1 MADNGKAESMVKRFS
16 GETQEPQKDYKR
28 WKRWSKAYLIVRR
41 AKGVDETALGA
52 MLFTL
57 LDGVALR
64 AFDSVEMD
72 SLEQAGGQDIIYQVL
87 DERFPEEAVH
97 DRLGEVLDGIFD
109 LKVEKNESTAAF
121 TGKARAAFTA
131 AEAEGVK
138 LPSVAKGYLLLR
150 FSRLPSDK
158 KAVVMAAAR
167 QSYEEMDIAAAL
179 RTTYPDNLWA
189 SSRSHHPVNVAE
201 PVIEMQEEEDHAD
214 EVQEVLAAFNEEDPH
229 VEDTNEP
236 IEEQDAIDVL
246 LSWKQTRTQIS
257 REKLARGLGGSQ
269 DLRKLEARVKCFKC
283 QKVGHFSR
291 NCPLRKNK
299 GKGGGKGDNSASQ
312 SSRVSFVNMVTDVVE
327 EDYVL
332 VNDNLT
338 EDDEVTA
345 IVEGW
350 AGRPKDHWK
359 EEGTSVVRYHVVP
372 RSSMFSPSRT
382 GCPVPLTS
390 LSPARMTVMTD
401 MGGETEEQFTPNWK
415 NALETHRQTQY
426 LWTGK
431 TIFYKLENH
440 QDMDE
445 ENVPEEQKNLLF
457 ENDMMTNEVLVL
469 EETSEDEDES
479 KTDEVVCNLVHA
491 AGYGVVDTGCGRG
504 LVGEETLLRH
514 QRELE
519 KFGKQIKE
527 LPAKAHT
534 FRYGNGSADQ
544 TSRRVEL
551 PAFVGGKELR
561 VRLHVVPGAV
571 PLLLSK
577 RLLKGLGA
585 KIDMT
590 DNKMNLSKAG
600 VSVDLLELKDG
611 SYQINLLDK
620 EQRNGLETQEVDVL
634 KVDGEGE
641 RDLTPEEVHQIMMD
655 QRDEAYPPDSDSSDD
670 GYPRLPMDVPV
681 MQGLMMEYK
690 DWPEDDPEYK
700 DWIEDPGTTGVFK
713 HQDRKG
719 LQQNLTEVLNTRKA
733 EALSIVEIF
742 SPRRFADL
750 AELFGMVSRGSFDLS
765 EGWDFNIRDH
775 RLQAEETVRCV
786 DPDLLT
792 MCPPCGPLSRMQNLT
807 PDRQRVNLEQ
817 HHRDVERAKM
827 MIIWCLRGAE
837 RQINQGRDYLFESS
851 QTSGAW
857 QLPEMQNFITK
868 HNPYMVDVAA
878 CAVGMRDPESKLL
891 YGKKWRFL
899 TSSRMIALA
908 LEKLHCDGRHVHQP
922 VEGSSGGMMRT
933 IRTQIYPQ
941 RLLKII
947 LGAFAVEESVD
958 SECLAIS
965 QATIQDTDKTLKG
978 ESRRKVEMAIRKM
991 HVNLGHASREDM
1003 MRILKHHQAAP
1014 EVLELVK
1021 GFECSICQARTAP
1034 KAVKDSAP
1042 PRDMAPLR
1050 YIGLD
1055 VKQLPSWKKGEK
1067 IKALNICCRM
1077 SGLQQMYPFRE
1088 SENSELIAR
1097 LYRSWTKAYGR
1108 PRYVKFDAGRCN
1120 LGQSFLDVL
1129 ERDRTTALDVP
1140 GEAHEQMGD
1149 VESQGRHFE
1158 DTFQRVIDEMSPEN
1172 FTEWCECVDVTC
1184 EARNSLLRRA
1194 GYRPYQLVFGRDP
1207 EFPGDDLAG
1216 EQPDPISNS
1225 AILEDAVAEYQ
1236 HRARSVA
1243 RQEVLKQLDHRA
1255 ARVALNARPRP
1266 HREFRVGDEVAVWRR
1281 GKGIKKTTAR
1291 WRGPGI
1297 VAGQA
1302 SGNLWVSMPG
1312 SFIKCTPEQL
1322 RLRTTEEREA
1332 DRFLVRD
1339 LRAAAANL
1347 FPEVGMANK
1356 HQKCFYDITDQDVPP
1371 GDLLNLQPSQVP
1383 DCRQQ
1388 EKPQGSETGVQEKPQ
1403 GSETGVQADP
1413 YQIPQGA
1420 GSDRS
1425 RSGRGGETQSISSG
1439 TQQSLSDYLSQLT
1452 PEQRAIW
1459 EVSRERAN
1467 RLDGIVGDMIPR
1479 TPPEARD
1486 PEPKRSRI
1494 AELQQVAGQVFPP
1507 PMPAPPQPSQV
1518 IHDSSSDSQP
1528 LGSGASTSSAL
1539 FVRDSTQQATSMS
1552 EDSEDCFVLIVD
1564 GRDEDAVL
1572 LAGGRRELN
1581 LKEPKWNQDQ
1591 WKTRLEK
1598 GIAKEVA
1605 TVIDDKRALKP
1616 LSVEESR
1623 AIRRQQKDRIVPSR
1637 LVLVEKMEETGEPV
1651 VKARWT
1657 ARGDKD
1663 PDLFA
1668 LVREGCTQAPTISS
1682 NGRYTVMQTIAS
1694 MGFKLQLGDV
1704 TGAFL
1709 EADEMTRTNGKL
1721 YMSAPA
1727 NHHLP
1732 GFHPEQ
1738 LYEVVK
1744 PIYGLNDSPQRWF
1757 TKFAETVKSD
1767 GWIQSRLD
1775 HCVFFQRDN
1784 KGNLTGVLGV
1794 HVDDVLLGGHGASF
1808 EASISRLRAKFPFR
1822 KWKHG
1827 AGTFCGAELSQCPD
1841 THAIV
1846 VSQEEFA
1853 DKLEKPKLRNKESPL
1868 MQITPEEASSLKSVL
1883 GGALWLAKE
1892 TRPDLAVQVSQ
1903 GQQLLPS
1910 PTLGEA
1916 RTVGNVV
1923 RRAKQYKTLTW
1934 KILPI
1939 PFSELRIC
1947 LHTDAAFANAKKQGT
1962 QAGYLV
1968 GVTTDEMQA
1977 GKPAP
1982 WSPCAWKSY
1991 RLKRVV
1997 GSTFAGESQVL
2008 TDGLGHAEWITCHL
2022 AEAKYHDF
2030 SLSKRDQFLSDF
2042 KLQAIVDCKSI
2053 YDHLQNYASP
2063 GSIGDKR
2070 VAIDLVIVRET
2081 LKRVG
2086 GLIRWVPTWLQF
2098 ADAMTK
2104 ESPEAM
2110 DLLRAALMSN
2120 KYHLSQESVMLD
2132 AAARQRQVR
2141 LERKNHCSP
2150 TISQSAQAS
2159 SSETPV
2165 LWVSRERNNM
2175 VKVSTEKI
2183 TEEEIRSL
2191 FECMVS
2197 EIVENEKE
2205 YEEKITQN
2213 KSMCKARIPAHYVN
2227 TKTFRADAALITF
2240 TYTKTTKMIQVQGSA
2255 TLLDRAEETLRG
2267 VLVAYGKILHE
2278 GAVEPLPEGA
2288 QVWSRAVKKSI
2299 DQGSISGF
2307 IEGNKVTALGGPD
2320 AKFPQENAKH
2330 VLVPEDETFKA
2341 AVADM
2346 CNEGARKFFQ
2356 YPAWRNKFLQFMLR
2370 DFNADTDQVLELSEL
2385 TTEFEFGLQQQQFDD
2400 TWALEEE
2407 AVKAEAKKFAV
2418 AKSRSTTGYRGSW
2431 RSCFSASARQ
2441 ANKRF

>member
-1 MADNGKAESMVKRFS
+1 MVKTS
-16 GETQEPQKDYKR
+16 GRTQE
-28 WKRWSKAYLIVRR
+28 S
-41 AKGVDETALGA
+41 
-52 MLFTL
+52 
-57 LDGVALR
+57 
-64 AFDSVEMD
+64 
-72 SLEQAGGQDIIYQVL
+72 
-87 DERFPEEAVH
+87 
-97 DRLGEVLDGIFD
+97 
-109 LKVEKNESTAAF
+109 
-121 TGKARAAFTA
+121 
-131 AEAEGVK
+131 
-138 LPSVAKGYLLLR
+138 
-150 FSRLPSDK
+150 
-158 KAVVMAAAR
+158 
-167 QSYEEMDIAAAL
+167 
-179 RTTYPDNLWA
+179 
-189 SSRSHHPVNVAE
+189 
-201 PVIEMQEEEDHAD
+201 
-214 EVQEVLAAFNEEDPH
+214 
-229 VEDTNEP
+229 
-236 IEEQDAIDVL
+236 
-246 LSWKQTRTQIS
+246 
-257 REKLARGLGGSQ
+257 
-269 DLRKLEARVKCFKC
+269 
-283 QKVGHFSR
+283 
-291 NCPLRKNK
+291 
-299 GKGGGKGDNSASQ
+299 
-312 SSRVSFVNMVTDVVE
+312 
-327 EDYVL
+327 
-332 VNDNLT
+332 
-338 EDDEVTA
+338 
-345 IVEGW
+345 
-350 AGRPKDHWK
+350 
-359 EEGTSVVRYHVVP
+359 
-372 RSSMFSPSRT
+372 
-382 GCPVPLTS
+382 
-390 LSPARMTVMTD
+390 
-401 MGGETEEQFTPNWK
+401 
-415 NALETHRQTQY
+415 
-426 LWTGK
+426 
-431 TIFYKLENH
+431 
-440 QDMDE
+440 
-445 ENVPEEQKNLLF
+445 
-457 ENDMMTNEVLVL
+457 
-469 EETSEDEDES
+469 
-479 KTDEVVCNLVHA
+479 
-491 AGYGVVDTGCGRG
+491 
-504 LVGEETLLRH
+504 
-514 QRELE
+514 
-519 KFGKQIKE
+519 
-527 LPAKAHT
+527 
-534 FRYGNGSADQ
+534 
-544 TSRRVEL
+544 
-551 PAFVGGKELR
+551 
-561 VRLHVVPGAV
+561 
-571 PLLLSK
+571 
-577 RLLKGLGA
+577 
-585 KIDMT
+585 
-590 DNKMNLSKAG
+590 
-600 VSVDLLELKDG
+600 
-611 SYQINLLDK
+611 
-620 EQRNGLETQEVDVL
+620 
-634 KVDGEGE
+634 
-641 RDLTPEEVHQIMMD
+641 
-655 QRDEAYPPDSDSSDD
+655 
-670 GYPRLPMDVPV
+670 
-681 MQGLMMEYK
+681 
-690 DWPEDDPEYK
+690 
-700 DWIEDPGTTGVFK
+700 GVFK

-719 LQQNLTEVLNTRKA
+719 LQQAMTEVLATRKA
-733 EALSIVEIF
+733 EALSIVELF

-765 EGWDFNIRDH
+765 EGWDFNLREH

-807 PDRQRVNLEQ
+807 PDHQRVDLEQ
-817 HHRDVERAKM
+817 HRREVERAKM
-827 MIIWCLRGAE
+827 MVIWCLKGAE
-837 RQINQGRDYLFESS
+837 RQIQQGRDYLFESS

-857 QLPEMQNFITK
+857 QMKEVKQFITK
-868 HNPYMVDVAA
+868 NQPYMVDVSA

-899 TSSRMIALA
+899 TGSRMIALA
-908 LEKLHCDGRHVHQP
+908 LEKLHCDGRHSHQP

-947 LGAFAVEESVD
+947 LGAFAVEESVQ

-965 QATIQDTDKTLKG
+965 QATIQETEKTLKG
-978 ESRRKVEMAIRKM
+978 ENRRKVELAIRKL
-991 HVNLGHASREDM
+991 HVNLGHASRDDM
-1003 MRILKHHQAAP
+1003 SRILKHHQAAP

-1021 GFECSICQARTAP
+1021 GFECSICQARVAP

-1067 IKALNICCRM
+1067 IKALNVCCRM

-1088 SENSELIAR
+1088 QENSDLIAR
-1097 LYRSWTKAYGR
+1097 LYRLWTKAYGR

-1158 DTFQRVIDEMSPEN
+1158 ETLQRVIDEMSPEN
-1172 FTEWCECVDVTC
+1172 FNEWSECVDVTC

-1194 GYRPYQLVFGRDP
+1194 GYSPYQLVFGRDP
-1207 EFPGDDLAG
+1207 EFPGDDLAQ
-1216 EQPDPISNS
+1216 EQPDPISNR
-1225 AILEDAVAEYQ
+1225 AILEDAIAEFQ
-1236 HRARSVA
+1236 HEARSVA

-1266 HREFRVGDEVAVWRR
+1266 LREFRVGDEVAVWRR

-1297 VAGQA
+1297 VAGHA

-1312 SFIKCTPEQL
+1312 SFIKCSPEQL

-1347 FPEVGMANK
+1347 FPQVGMVNK
-1356 HQKCFYDITDQDVPP
+1356 HQKCFYDITDQDTPP
-1371 GDLLNLQPSQVP
+1371 GDLLNLQPSQMP
-1383 DCRQQ
+1383 DCRQT
-1388 EKPQGSETGVQEKPQ
+1388 ETPPGSQ
-1403 GSETGVQADP
+1403 QASVDP
-1413 YQIPQGA
+1413 YQIPPGV

-1425 RSGRGGETQSISSG
+1425 RSERRGGTQSISDDS
-1439 TQQSLSDYLSQLT
+1439 QQSLADRLSQLT
-1452 PEQRAIW
+1452 PEQRAVW
-1459 EVSRERAN
+1459 EQSRFQAD
-1467 RLDGIVGDMIPR
+1467 RLDGLTVGNMVPR
-1479 TPPEARD
+1479 TPPEVHE
-1486 PEPKRSRI
+1486 PEPKRSR
-1494 AELQQVAGQVFPP
+1494 AAGSQQVVAGQTFPP
-1507 PMPAPPQPSQV
+1507 PMPRPPVSSQV

-1528 LGSGASTSSAL
+1528 QGSGASTSSAL

-1552 EDSEDCFVLIVD
+1552 EDSDDCFVLIVD

-1581 LKEPKWNQDQ
+1581 LKESKWSQDQ
-1591 WKTRLEK
+1591 WKVKLEK

-1605 TVIDDKRALKP
+1605 TVINDKEALKP

-1623 AIRRQQKDRIVPSR
+1623 AIRRPQKDRIIPSR
-1637 LVLVEKMEETGEPV
+1637 LVLVEKLEETGEPV

-1663 PDLFA
+1663 PDLFT
-1668 LVREGCTQAPTISS
+1668 LVRDGCTQAPTISS

-1721 YMSAPA
+1721 YMSGPA

-1732 GFHPEQ
+1732 GYHPEQ

-1744 PIYGLNDSPQRWF
+1744 PIYGLNDSPQRWL
-1757 TKFAETVKSD
+1757 TKFANTVKED

-1775 HCVFFQRDN
+1775 HCVFFLRN
-1784 KGNLTGVLGV
+1784 KQGHLKGVLGV
-1794 HVDDVLLGGHGASF
+1794 HVDDVLLGGQGVDF
-1808 EASISRLRAKFPFR
+1808 EASIKRLREKFPFR

-1827 AGTFCGAELSQCPD
+1827 AGTFCGAELSQCSE
-1841 THAIV
+1841 TNAIN

-1853 DKLEKPKLRNKESPL
+1853 DKLEKPRLRNKESPL

-1903 GQQLLPS
+1903 GEQLLPS

-1923 RRAKQYKTLTW
+1923 RRAKQYKTLSW

-1939 PFSELRIC
+1939 PFHDLRIC

-1968 GVTTDEMQA
+1968 GITTDEMQA

-2008 TDGLGHAEWITCHL
+2008 TDGLGHAEWISCHL
-2022 AEAKYHDF
+2022 AEAKYADF
-2030 SLSKRDQFLSDF
+2030 SLPKRDQFLSDF

-2070 VAIDLVIVRET
+2070 VAIDLVIIRET

-2086 GLIRWVPTWLQF
+2086 GLIRWVPTWLQL

-2104 ESPEAM
+2104 ESPEGM
-2110 DLLRAALMSN
+2110 DLLRAALVSN
-2120 KYHLSQESVMLD
+2120 RYHLSQESVMLD
-2132 AAARQRQVR
+2132 AAAKQRQVR
-2141 LERKNHCSP
+2141 LDRKNQCFP

-2159 SSETPV
+2159 QSETPV
-2165 LWVSRERNNM
+2165 LWVSCPRSNM

-2197 EIVENEKE
+2197 EVAADEKE
-2205 YEEKITQN
+2205 YEEKLTQN
-2213 KSMCKARIPAHYVN
+2213 KAMCKAKIPAHYVN
-2227 TKTFRADAALITF
+2227 TKTFRADVALITF

-2267 VLVAYGKILHE
+2267 VLAAYGKILHE
-2278 GAVEPLPEGA
+2278 GTVEPLPEGT

-2307 IEGNKVTALGGPD
+2307 IEESKVTALGGPE
-2320 AKFPQENAKH
+2320 AKFPQENSKQ
-2330 VLVPEDETFKA
+2330 VMVPEDESFKA
-2341 AVADM
+2341 AVADL
-2346 CNEGARKFFQ
+2346 CNEGARKLFQ

-2385 TTEFEFGLQQQQFDD
+2385 TTEFEFGLQQQQWEDS
-2400 TWALEEE
+2400 WSLEER
-2407 AVKAEAKKFAV
+2407 AVKTAV
-2418 AKSRSTTGYRGSW
+2418 AKSRPMSGYRG
-2431 RSCFSASARQ
+2431 
-2441 ANKRF
+2441 K

>member
-1 MADNGKAESMVKRFS
+1 MTSVSEMAENGKAESMVKRFS

-28 WKRWSKAYLIVRR
+28 WKRWSKAYLIVQR
-41 AKGVDETALGA
+41 AKGVDESALGA

-57 LDGVALR
+57 LDGAALR

-97 DRLGEVLDGIFD
+97 DRLGEVLDGVFD

-167 QSYEEMDIAAAL
+167 QSYEEADIAAAL

-189 SSRSHHPVNVAE
+189 NAKAHPVHV
-201 PVIEMQEEEDHAD
+201 VDQVFEMPAEEELAQD

-229 VEDTNEP
+229 VEDSNEP

-269 DLRKLEARVKCFKC
+269 DLKKLEARVKCFKC

-291 NCPLRKNK
+291 NCPLRKSK
-299 GKGGGKGDNSASQ
+299 GKGSSKGDSNSSQ
-312 SSRVSFVNMVTDVVE
+312 SSRVSYVNMVKDIVE
-327 EDYVL
+327 EGYVF
-332 VNDNLT
+332 VNDDMFV
-338 EDDEVTA
+338 DDEVTA

-350 AGRPKDHWK
+350 AGRPKDYWK
-359 EEGTSVVRYHVVP
+359 EEGTSVIRYHVVP
-372 RSSMFSPSRT
+372 RSSMFSPNRS
-382 GCPVPLTS
+382 GCPVPLSS
-390 LSPARMTVMTD
+390 LSPARLTTMTD

-415 NALETHRQTQY
+415 NALEAHRQTQY
-426 LWTGK
+426 LWTGR
-431 TIFYKLENH
+431 TVFYKLENH
-440 QDMDE
+440 QDVDE
-445 ENVPEEQKNLLF
+445 EDVPVENATVLEQNVM
-457 ENDMMTNEVLVL
+457 ENHDVMVL
-469 EETSEDEDES
+469 EEASDDEDES

-504 LVGEETLLRH
+504 LVGEDTLLRH
-514 QRELE
+514 QQELK

-527 LPAKAHT
+527 LPAKMHT

-561 VRLHVVPGAV
+561 VRLHVVPGSV

-590 DNKMNLSKAG
+590 DNKMSLSKAG

-620 EQRNGLETQEVDVL
+620 EQPKFETQEVDVL
-634 KVDGEGE
+634 KVEDTSE
-641 RDLTPEEVHQIMMD
+641 RELTPEEVHQIMMD
-655 QRDEAYPPDSDSSDD
+655 QRDEAYPPDSDDSDD
-670 GYPRLPMDVPV
+670 GYPRLPQDIPV
-681 MQGLMMEYK
+681 MQGMMMEYMETK
-690 DWPEDDPEYK
+690 AAGLDFDGEDFV
-700 DWIEDPGTTGVFK
+700 EDQGVPGVLK

-719 LQQNLTEVLNTRKA
+719 LQQAMTEVLATRKA
-733 EALSIVEIF
+733 EALSIVELF

-765 EGWDFNIRDH
+765 EGWDFNLREH
-775 RLQAEETVRCV
+775 RLRAEETVRYV

-807 PDRQRVNLEQ
+807 PDHQRVDLEQ
-817 HHRDVERAKM
+817 HRRDVERAKM
-827 MIIWCLRGAE
+827 MVIWCLKGAE
-837 RQINQGRDYLFESS
+837 RQIQQGRDYLFESS

-857 QLPEMQNFITK
+857 QLKEVKQFITK
-868 HNPYMVDVAA
+868 HQPYMIDVPA

-899 TSSRMIALA
+899 TGSRMIALA
-908 LEKLHCDGRHVHQP
+908 LEKLHCDGRHIHQP
-922 VEGSSGGMMRT
+922 VEGTSGGMMRT

-947 LGAFAVEESVD
+947 LGAFAVEESVQ

-965 QATIQDTDKTLKG
+965 QATIQETEKTLKG
-978 ESRRKVEMAIRKM
+978 ENRRKVELAIKKL
-991 HVNLGHASREDM
+991 HVNLGHASRDDM
-1003 MRILKHHQAAP
+1003 SRILKHHQAAP

-1021 GFECSICQARTAP
+1021 GFECSICQARAAP

-1067 IKALNICCRM
+1067 IKALNVCCRM

-1088 SENSELIAR
+1088 QENSDLIAR
-1097 LYRSWTKAYGR
+1097 LYRLWTKAYGR

-1158 DTFQRVIDEMSPEN
+1158 ETLQRVIDEMSPEN
-1172 FTEWCECVDVTC
+1172 FTEWSECVDVTC

-1194 GYRPYQLVFGRDP
+1194 GYSPYQLVFGRDP
-1207 EFPGDDLAG
+1207 EFPGDDLAQ

-1225 AILEDAVAEYQ
+1225 AILEDAIAEFQ

-1266 HREFRVGDEVAVWRR
+1266 LREFRVGDEVAVWRR

-1297 VAGQA
+1297 VAGNA

-1312 SFIKCTPEQL
+1312 SFIKCSPEQL

-1347 FPEVGMANK
+1347 FPEVGMVNK
-1356 HQKCFYDITDQDVPP
+1356 HQKCFYDITDQDTPP
-1371 GDLLNLQPSQVP
+1371 GDLLNLQPSQMP

-1388 EKPQGSETGVQEKPQ
+1388 ETPPGSQ
-1403 GSETGVQADP
+1403 QASVDP
-1413 YQIPQGA
+1413 YQIPPGV

-1425 RSGRGGETQSISSG
+1425 RSERRGGTQSISDDS
-1439 TQQSLSDYLSQLT
+1439 QQSLADRLRQLT
-1452 PEQRAIW
+1452 PEQRAVW
-1459 EVSRERAN
+1459 EQSRLQAD
-1467 RLDGIVGDMIPR
+1467 RLDGLTVGNMVPR
-1479 TPPEARD
+1479 TPPEVHEPD
-1486 PEPKRSRI
+1486 PKRSR
-1494 AELQQVAGQVFPP
+1494 AADSQQLVAGQTFPP
-1507 PMPAPPQPSQV
+1507 PMPRPPVSSQV
-1518 IHDSSSDSQP
+1518 VHDSSSDSQP
-1528 LGSGASTSSAL
+1528 QGSGASTSSAL
-1539 FVRDSTQQATSMS
+1539 FVRDSTQQAVSMS
-1552 EDSEDCFVLIVD
+1552 EDSDDCFVLIVD

-1581 LKEPKWNQDQ
+1581 LKESKWNQEK
-1591 WKTRLEK
+1591 WKVKLEK

-1605 TVIDDKRALKP
+1605 TVINDKEALKP

-1623 AIRRQQKDRIVPSR
+1623 AIRRQQKDRIIPSR
-1637 LVLVEKMEETGEPV
+1637 LVLVEKLEETGEPV

-1663 PDLFA
+1663 PDLFT
-1668 LVREGCTQAPTISS
+1668 LVRDGCTQAPTISS

-1721 YMSAPA
+1721 YMSGPA

-1732 GFHPEQ
+1732 GYHPEQ
-1738 LYEVVK
+1738 LYEVIK

-1757 TKFAETVKSD
+1757 TKFANTVKED

-1775 HCVFFQRDN
+1775 HCVFFFRD
-1784 KGNLTGVLGV
+1784 KQGQLKGVLGV
-1794 HVDDVLLGGHGASF
+1794 HVDDVLLGGQGGEF
-1808 EASISRLRAKFPFR
+1808 EASIKRLREKFPFR

-1827 AGTFCGAELSQCPD
+1827 AGTFCGAELSQCSE
-1841 THAIV
+1841 TNAIN

-1923 RRAKQYKTLTW
+1923 RRAKQYKTLSW

-1939 PFSELRIC
+1939 PFHDLRIC

-1968 GVTTDEMQA
+1968 GITTDEMQA

-2008 TDGLGHAEWITCHL
+2008 TDGFGHAEWISCHL
-2022 AEAKYHDF
+2022 AEAKYADF

-2070 VAIDLVIVRET
+2070 VAIDLVIIRET

-2086 GLIRWVPTWLQF
+2086 GLIRWVPTWLQL

-2110 DLLRAALMSN
+2110 DLLRAALVSN
-2120 KYHLSQESVMLD
+2120 RYHLSQESVMLD
-2132 AAARQRQVR
+2132 AAAKQRQVR
-2141 LERKNHCSP
+2141 LDRKSQCIP
-2150 TISQSAQAS
+2150 TTSQSAQAS
-2159 SSETPV
+2159 QSETPV
-2165 LWVSRERNNM
+2165 LWVSCPRSSM

-2183 TEEEIRSL
+2183 TEEEIRAL

-2197 EIVENEKE
+2197 EVAADEKE
-2205 YEEKITQN
+2205 YEEKLTQN
-2213 KSMCKARIPAHYVN
+2213 KAMCKAKIPAHYMS
-2227 TKTFRADAALITF
+2227 TPRIFEQ
-2240 TYTKTTKMIQVQGSA
+2240 M
-2255 TLLDRAEETLRG
+2255 
-2267 VLVAYGKILHE
+2267 LH
-2278 GAVEPLPEGA
+2278 
-2288 QVWSRAVKKSI
+2288 
-2299 DQGSISGF
+2299 
-2307 IEGNKVTALGGPD
+2307 
-2320 AKFPQENAKH
+2320 
-2330 VLVPEDETFKA
+2330 
-2341 AVADM
+2341 
-2346 CNEGARKFFQ
+2346 
-2356 YPAWRNKFLQFMLR
+2356 
-2370 DFNADTDQVLELSEL
+2370 
-2385 TTEFEFGLQQQQFDD
+2385 
-2400 TWALEEE
+2400 
-2407 AVKAEAKKFAV
+2407 
-2418 AKSRSTTGYRGSW
+2418 
-2431 RSCFSASARQ
+2431 
-2441 ANKRF
+2441 

>member
-1 MADNGKAESMVKRFS
+1 MTSASEMAENGKAESMVKRFS

-28 WKRWSKAYLIVRR
+28 WKRWSKAYLIVQR
-41 AKGVDETALGA
+41 AKGVDESALGA

-57 LDGVALR
+57 LDGAALR

-109 LKVEKNESTAAF
+109 LKVDKNESTAAF

-150 FSRLPSDK
+150 FSRLPADK

-167 QSYEEMDIAAAL
+167 QSYEETDIAAAL
-179 RTTYPDNLWA
+179 RTTYPDNLWTT
-189 SSRSHHPVNVAE
+189 SRVHHPVNVVDQVMEMPDDDEQAE
-201 PVIEMQEEEDHAD
+201 
-214 EVQEVLAAFNEEDPH
+214 EVQEVLAAFNEEDPQM
-229 VEDTNEP
+229 EDASEP

-257 REKLARGLGGSQ
+257 REKLARGLGSSQ

-291 NCPLRKNK
+291 NCPLRKSK
-299 GKGGGKGDNSASQ
+299 GKGSSKGDATSSQ
-312 SSRVSFVNMVTDVVE
+312 SSRVSYVNMVKDVVDE
-327 EDYVL
+327 GYVL
-332 VNDNLT
+332 VNDDMT
-338 EDDEVTA
+338 EYDEVAA

-350 AGRPKDHWK
+350 AGRPKDHWT
-359 EEGTSVVRYHVVP
+359 EEGTSVIRHHVVP

-382 GCPVPLTS
+382 GCPVPLSS
-390 LSPARMTVMTD
+390 LSPARLTVMTD

-415 NALETHRQTQY
+415 NSLETHRQSQY
-426 LWTGK
+426 LWTGR

-440 QDMDE
+440 QDIDE
-445 ENVPEEQKNLLF
+445 EDVPVENATILEQ
-457 ENDMMTNEVLVL
+457 NDMEPGEVMIL
-469 EETSEDEDES
+469 EETSDDEDES
-479 KTDEVVCNLVHA
+479 RTDEVACNLVHA

-504 LVGEETLLRH
+504 LVGEQTLLRH
-514 QRELE
+514 QQELE
-519 KFGKQIKE
+519 KFGRQVKE
-527 LPAKAHT
+527 LPAKMHT

-544 TSRRVEL
+544 TARRVEL

-561 VRLHVVPGAV
+561 VRLHVVPGSV

-620 EQRNGLETQEVDVL
+620 EQTKGVETQEVDVL
-634 KVDGEGE
+634 KVADTPGHG
-641 RDLTPEEVHQIMMD
+641 LTPDEVHQIMMD
-655 QRDEAYPPDSDSSDD
+655 QREAYPPDSDESDD
-670 GYPRLPMDVPV
+670 GYPKLPQDASIGE
-681 MQGLMMEYK
+681 QEL
-690 DWPEDDPEYK
+690 DDDPG
-700 DWIEDPGTTGVFK
+700 IPGVFK
-713 HQDRKG
+713 HQERKG
-719 LQQNLTEVLNTRKA
+719 IQQNMTEVLATHKA
-733 EALSIVEIF
+733 EALSVIELF

-750 AELFGMVSRGSFDLS
+750 TELFGMVSRGSFDLS
-765 EGWDFNIRDH
+765 EGWDFNRREH
-775 RLQAEETVRCV
+775 RLQAEETVKCV

-807 PDRQRVNLEQ
+807 PDSQRVDLDQ
-817 HHRDVERAKM
+817 HRRDVEKAKM
-827 MIIWCLRGAE
+827 MVIWCLRGAE
-837 RQINQGRDYLFESS
+837 RQIQQGRDYLFESS

-857 QLPEMQNFITK
+857 QLPEMKQFVAK
-868 HNPYMVDVAA
+868 HNPYMIDVSA
-878 CAVGMRDPESKLL
+878 CAVGLRDPESKLL

-899 TSSRMIALA
+899 TGSRMIALA
-908 LEKLHCDGRHVHQP
+908 LEKLRCDGRHVHQP

-941 RLLKII
+941 RLLKTI
-947 LGAFAVEESVD
+947 LGAFAVQESVE
-958 SECLAIS
+958 SNCMAIS
-965 QATIQDTDKTLKG
+965 QATIQDTEKTLKG
-978 ESRRKVEMAIRKM
+978 ENRKKVEMAIRKL
-991 HVNLGHASREDM
+991 HINLGHASRDDM
-1003 MRILKHHQAAP
+1003 LRILKHHQAAP

-1021 GFECSICQARTAP
+1021 GFECSICQARVAP

-1088 SENSELIAR
+1088 QENSDLIAR
-1097 LYRSWTKAYGR
+1097 LYRLWTKSYGR

-1158 DTFQRVIDEMSPEN
+1158 ETLQRVIDEMSPSN
-1172 FTEWCECVDVTC
+1172 YTEWIECVDVTC

-1194 GYRPYQLVFGRDP
+1194 GYSPYQLVFGRDP
-1207 EFPGDDLAG
+1207 EFPGDDLAE

-1225 AILEDAVAEYQ
+1225 AILEDAIAEYQ

-1243 RQEVLKQLDHRA
+1243 RQEVLRQLDHRA
-1255 ARVALNARPRP
+1255 ARVALNACPRP
-1266 HREFRVGDEVAVWRR
+1266 LREFRVGDEVAVWRR

-1297 VAGQA
+1297 VAGHA

-1347 FPEVGMANK
+1347 FPEVGMVNK
-1356 HQKCFYDITDQDVPP
+1356 HQKCFYDISDQDVPP
-1371 GDLLNLQPSQVP
+1371 GDLLNLQPAQVP
-1383 DCRQQ
+1383 DCRPP
-1388 EKPQGSETGVQEKPQ
+1388 ETPPGSE
-1403 GSETGVQADP
+1403 QASTDP
-1413 YQIPQGA
+1413 YQVPQGA

-1425 RSGRGGETQSISSG
+1425 RSERGRGTQSISSESHQ
-1439 TQQSLSDYLSQLT
+1439 TLASQLSHLT
-1452 PEQRAIW
+1452 SEQRVRW
-1459 EVSRERAN
+1459 EESRAHAD
-1467 RLDGIVGDMIPR
+1467 RLDGVIGDMVPR
-1479 TPPEARD
+1479 TPPEALE
-1486 PEPKRSRI
+1486 PEPKRLRATSS
-1494 AELQQVAGQVFPP
+1494 QQQIAGQMFPP
-1507 PMPAPPQPSQV
+1507 TMPRPPAQSQI

-1528 LGSGASTSSAL
+1528 QGSGASTSSAL

-1552 EDSEDCFVLIVD
+1552 EDSDECFVLIVD

-1572 LAGGRRELN
+1572 LAGGRREVN

-1605 TVIDDKRALKP
+1605 TVISDKQALRP
-1616 LSVEESR
+1616 LSIEESR
-1623 AIRRQQKDRIVPSR
+1623 DIRRQQKDRIIPSR

-1663 PDLFA
+1663 PDLFT

-1709 EADEMTRTNGKL
+1709 EADEMTRTTGQL
-1721 YMSAPA
+1721 FMSAPA

-1738 LYEVVK
+1738 LYEVIK

-1757 TKFAETVKSD
+1757 TKFADTVKND

-1775 HCVFFQRDN
+1775 HCVFFHRNSQ
-1784 KGNLTGVLGV
+1784 GHLTGVLGV
-1794 HVDDVLLGGHGASF
+1794 HVDDVLLGGKGASF
-1808 EASISRLRAKFPFR
+1808 EASIERLRAKFPFR

-1827 AGTFCGAELSQCPD
+1827 AGTFCGAELSQCPE
-1841 THAIV
+1841 TNAIN

-1853 DKLEKPKLRNKESPL
+1853 NKLEKPKLRNKESPL

-1923 RRAKQYKTLTW
+1923 RRAKQYKNLSW

-1939 PFSELRIC
+1939 PFHDLRVC

-1968 GVTTDEMQA
+1968 GITTDEMQA

-2008 TDGLGHAEWITCHL
+2008 TDGLGHAEWISCHL
-2022 AEAKYHDF
+2022 AEAKYSDF
-2030 SLSKRDQFLSDF
+2030 TLSKRDQFLSDF

-2070 VAIDLVIVRET
+2070 VAIDLVIIRET

-2086 GLIRWVPTWLQF
+2086 GLIRWVPTWLQL

-2110 DLLRAALMSN
+2110 DLLRAALVSN
-2120 KYHLSQESVMLD
+2120 RYHLSQESVMLD
-2132 AAARQRQVR
+2132 AAAKQRQVR
-2141 LERKNHCSP
+2141 LERKNQYSS
-2150 TISQSAQAS
+2150 TVSQSAQAS
-2159 SSETPV
+2159 PSETPV
-2165 LWVSRERNNM
+2165 LWVSCPRSDM
-2175 VKVSTEKI
+2175 VKVPTEKI

-2191 FECMVS
+2191 FECMIS
-2197 EIVENEKE
+2197 EVVVDEKE
-2205 YEEKITQN
+2205 YEEKIVQN
-2213 KSMCKARIPAHYVN
+2213 KSMCKVRIPAHYVN
-2227 TKTFRADAALITF
+2227 TKTFRAEVALITF

-2267 VLVAYGKILHE
+2267 VLAAYGKILHE
-2278 GAVEPLPEGA
+2278 GTVEPLPEGT

-2307 IEGNKVTALGGPD
+2307 IEGNKVTALGGPE
-2320 AKFPQENAKH
+2320 AKFPQENAKQ
-2330 VLVPEDETFKA
+2330 VMVPEDESFKA
-2341 AVADM
+2341 AVADL
-2346 CNEGARKFFQ
+2346 CNEGARKLFQ

-2385 TTEFEFGLQQQQFDD
+2385 TTEFEFGLQQQQWED
-2400 TWALEEE
+2400 TWQVEEN
-2407 AVKAEAKKFAV
+2407 AVKTAV
-2418 AKSRSTTGYRGSW
+2418 AKSRPVNGYRG
-2431 RSCFSASARQ
+2431 A
-2441 ANKRF
+2441 

>member
-1 MADNGKAESMVKRFS
+1 MNIVDPIV
-16 GETQEPQKDYKR
+16 ETPED
-28 WKRWSKAYLIVRR
+28 
-41 AKGVDETALGA
+41 DEH
-52 MLFTL
+52 
-57 LDGVALR
+57 
-64 AFDSVEMD
+64 
-72 SLEQAGGQDIIYQVL
+72 LE
-87 DERFPEEAVH
+87 
-97 DRLGEVLDGIFD
+97 
-109 LKVEKNESTAAF
+109 
-121 TGKARAAFTA
+121 
-131 AEAEGVK
+131 
-138 LPSVAKGYLLLR
+138 
-150 FSRLPSDK
+150 
-158 KAVVMAAAR
+158 
-167 QSYEEMDIAAAL
+167 
-179 RTTYPDNLWA
+179 
-189 SSRSHHPVNVAE
+189 
-201 PVIEMQEEEDHAD
+201 
-214 EVQEVLAAFNEEDPH
+214 EVQEVLAAFNEEEPQ
-229 VEDTNEP
+229 VEDSGEP

-291 NCPLRKNK
+291 NCPLRRSK
-299 GKGGGKGDNSASQ
+299 GKGTGKGDATSSQ
-312 SSRVSFVNMVTDVVE
+312 SSRVSFVNMVKEVFE
-327 EDYVL
+327 EGYVL
-332 VNDNLT
+332 VNADVH

-350 AGRPKDHWK
+350 AGRPKDYWK
-359 EEGTSVVRYHVVP
+359 EEGASVVRYHVVP
-372 RSSMFSPSRT
+372 RSSMFSPSRN
-382 GCPVPLTS
+382 GCPVALSS
-390 LSPARMTVMTD
+390 LSPARLTVMTD
-401 MGGETEEQFTPNWK
+401 MGGETEEQYTPNWK
-415 NALETHRQTQY
+415 NALETHRQNQY
-426 LWTGK
+426 LWTGR

-440 QDMDE
+440 QDPDE
-445 ENVPEEQKNLLF
+445 DEVTAENATIQE
-457 ENDMMTNEVLVL
+457 ENDMEKDEVMIL
-469 EETSEDEDES
+469 EETSDDEAES
-479 KTDEVVCNLVHA
+479 QTDEVACNLVHA

-504 LVGEETLLRH
+504 LVGEETLVRH

-519 KFGKQIKE
+519 RFGKEIKE
-527 LPAKAHT
+527 LPAKMHT

-544 TSRRVEL
+544 TARRVEL

-577 RLLKGLGA
+577 RLLKSLGA

-590 DNKMNLSKAG
+590 DNKMSLSKAG

-620 EQRNGLETQEVDVL
+620 DQPTNLETQEVDVL
-634 KVDGEGE
+634 NVNKVNDKWSAHG
-641 RDLTPEEVHQIMMD
+641 LTADEYHQIMMD
-655 QRDEAYPPDSDSSDD
+655 QRDEAYPPDSDDSND
-670 GYPRLPMDVPV
+670 GYPHLPLEDVPV
-681 MQGLMMEYK
+681 MQGMMME
-690 DWPEDDPEYK
+690 DDLV
-700 DWIEDPGTTGVFK
+700 DDPGTMGVFK

-719 LQQNLTEVLNTRKA
+719 LQSNMTEVLSTRKA
-733 EALSIVEIF
+733 EALSIMEIF

-750 AELFGMVSRGSFDLS
+750 AEHFGMVSRGSFDLS

-775 RLQAEETVRCV
+775 RRQAEDAVRMV

-807 PDRQRVNLEQ
+807 PDRQRVDLDQ
-817 HHRDVERAKM
+817 HRREVDRAKM
-827 MIIWCLRGAE
+827 MVVWCLRGAE
-837 RQINQGRDYLFESS
+837 RQIQQGRDYLFESS

-857 QLPEMQNFITK
+857 QLPEMKQFIDK
-868 HNPYMVDVAA
+868 HNPYMVDVSA

-899 TSSRMIALA
+899 TGSRMIAWA

-941 RLLKII
+941 RLLKTI
-947 LGAFAVEESVD
+947 LGAFAIEESID

-965 QATIQDTDKTLKG
+965 QATIQGDQKTLKG
-978 ESRRKVEMAIRKM
+978 ENRRKVELAIRKM
-991 HVNLGHASREDM
+991 HVNLGHASRDDM

-1021 GFECSICQARTAP
+1021 GFECSICQARVAP

-1067 IKALNICCRM
+1067 IKALNVCCRM
-1077 SGLQQMYPFRE
+1077 SGLQQMYPFKE
-1088 SENSELIAR
+1088 TENSDLIAR
-1097 LYRSWTKAYGR
+1097 LYRNWTKAYGR

-1120 LGQSFLDVL
+1120 LGQSFLDLL

-1158 DTFQRVIDEMSPEN
+1158 ETFQRVLDEMSPEN
-1172 FTEWCECVDVTC
+1172 FIEWCECVDVTC

-1194 GYRPYQLVFGRDP
+1194 GYSPYQLVFGREP
-1207 EFPGDDLAG
+1207 EFPGDDLAE

-1225 AILEDAVAEYQ
+1225 AILEDAIAEYQ
-1236 HRARSVA
+1236 NRARSVA

-1266 HREFRVGDEVAVWRR
+1266 LREFRVGDEVAVWRR

-1297 VAGQA
+1297 VAGNA

-1347 FPEVGMANK
+1347 FPEVGMVNK

-1371 GDLLNLQPSQVP
+1371 GDLLNLQPAQVP
-1383 DCRQQ
+1383 DCRPA
-1388 EKPQGSETGVQEKPQ
+1388 ETPPGSERAN
-1403 GSETGVQADP
+1403 ADP
-1413 YQIPQGA
+1413 YQMPQSA
-1420 GSDRS
+1420 SDDRS
-1425 RSGRGGETQSISSG
+1425 RSGRGRGTQSISSG
-1439 TQQSLSDYLSQLT
+1439 TQQSLGEQWNMLT
-1452 PEQRAIW
+1452 PEQRARW
-1459 EVSRERAN
+1459 EESRQHAD
-1467 RLDGIVGDMIPR
+1467 RLDGVGEMVPR
-1479 TPPEARD
+1479 TPPEAFE
-1486 PEPKRSRI
+1486 PEPKRSRLGG
-1494 AELQQVAGQVFPP
+1494 LQQVAGQVFPP
-1507 PMPAPPQPSQV
+1507 SMPMPPAQSQV
-1518 IHDSSSDSQP
+1518 VHDSSSDSQP
-1528 LGSGASTSSAL
+1528 QGSGASTSSAL
-1539 FVRDSTQQATSMS
+1539 FVRDSSQQATSMS
-1552 EDSEDCFVLIVD
+1552 EESTECFILIVD

-1572 LAGGRRELN
+1572 LAGGRKELN

-1591 WKTRLEK
+1591 WKSRLEK

-1605 TVIDDKRALKP
+1605 TVIDDKQAWKP
-1616 LSVEESR
+1616 LSIEESR
-1623 AIRRQQKDRIVPSR
+1623 AIRRQQKERIIPSR

-1709 EADEMTRTNGKL
+1709 EADEMTRSKGKL

-1727 NHHLP
+1727 NHQLP

-1757 TKFAETVKSD
+1757 TKFADTIKGD

-1775 HCVFFQRDN
+1775 HCVFFQRD
-1784 KGNLTGVLGV
+1784 KQGRLTGVLGV
-1794 HVDDVLLGGHGASF
+1794 HVDDVLLGGRGADF
-1808 EASISRLRAKFPFR
+1808 EASIERLRATFPFR

-1827 AGTFCGAELSQCPD
+1827 AGTFCGAELSQCQE
-1841 THAIV
+1841 THTIH

-1853 DKLEKPKLRNKESPL
+1853 EKLEKPKLRTKESPL

-1903 GQQLLPS
+1903 GQQLLPT

-1923 RRAKQYKTLTW
+1923 RRAKQYKNLSW

-1939 PFSELRIC
+1939 PFQDLRIC

-2030 SLSKRDQFLSDF
+2030 SLSKRDQFLCDF

-2086 GLIRWVPTWLQF
+2086 GLIRWVPTWLQL

-2110 DLLRAALMSN
+2110 DLLRAALVSN

-2132 AAARQRQVR
+2132 AAAKQRQVR
-2141 LERKNHCSP
+2141 LERKNQCA
-2150 TISQSAQAS
+2150 TMISQSAQAS
-2159 SSETPV
+2159 QSETPV
-2165 LWVSRERNNM
+2165 LWVSCPRNM
-2175 VKVSTEKI
+2175 VKVATEKI

-2197 EIVENEKE
+2197 EIVVDEKE

-2213 KSMCKARIPAHYVN
+2213 KSMCKVRIPAHYVN
-2227 TKTFRADAALITF
+2227 TKNFRAEIGLLTF

-2267 VLVAYGKILHE
+2267 VLGAYGKILHE
-2278 GAVEPLPEGA
+2278 GTIEPLPEGA
-2288 QVWSRAVKKSI
+2288 QVWSRAIKKSI

-2307 IEGNKVTALGGPD
+2307 IEGNKISALGGPE
-2320 AKFPQENAKH
+2320 AKFPQENAKQ
-2330 VLVPEDETFKA
+2330 VLVPEDEAFKA
-2341 AVADM
+2341 AVAEL
-2346 CNEGARKFFQ
+2346 CNEGARKLFQ

-2370 DFNADTDQVLELSEL
+2370 DFNANTDQVLELSEL
-2385 TTEFEFGLQQQQFDD
+2385 TNEFEFGLQQQQWEDSWSFGED
-2400 TWALEEE
+2400 AMKS
-2407 AVKAEAKKFAV
+2407 AA
-2418 AKSRSTTGYRGSW
+2418 AKSVAARSRPAVSGYRGD
-2431 RSCFSASARQ
+2431 
-2441 ANKRF
+2441 

>member
-1 MADNGKAESMVKRFS
+1 MTENGKSDSMVKRFS
-16 GETQEPQKDYKR
+16 GETSEPQKDYKR
-28 WKRWSKAYLIVRR
+28 WKRWSKAYLIVQR

-57 LDGVALR
+57 LDGAALR
-64 AFDSVEMD
+64 AFDSVELD
-72 SLEQAGGQDIIYQVL
+72 SLEQAGGQDIIYQIL

-150 FSRLPSDK
+150 FSRLASDK

-167 QSYEEMDIAAAL
+167 QSYEEVDIAAAL

-189 SSRSHHPVNVAE
+189 TSRSGHAVNVVDHGMEMPEEEE
-201 PVIEMQEEEDHAD
+201 PVD
-214 EVQEVLAAFNEEDPH
+214 EIQEVLAAFNEEDTQP
-229 VEDTNEP
+229 EDASEP

-246 LSWKQTRTQIS
+246 LSWKQTRTQIN
-257 REKLARGLGGSQ
+257 REKLSRGLGGSQ
-269 DLRKLEARVKCFKC
+269 DLKKLEARVKCFKC
-283 QKVGHFSR
+283 QRVGHFSR
-291 NCPLRKNK
+291 NCPLRKSK
-299 GKGGGKGDNSASQ
+299 GKGSGKGDTTSSQ
-312 SSRVSFVNMVTDVVE
+312 SSRVSFVNMVQDIFDE
-327 EDYVL
+327 SYVL
-332 VNDNLT
+332 VDEDMT
-338 EDDEVTA
+338 EEDEVTA

-350 AGRPKDHWK
+350 ANRPKDHWI
-359 EEGTSVVRYHVVP
+359 ESGSEVTRVHVVP

-382 GCPVPLTS
+382 GCPVS
-390 LSPARMTVMTD
+390 LSLLGPARRTIMTD

-415 NALETHRQTQY
+415 NALESHRQTQY

-440 QDMDE
+440 QDLDAE
-445 ENVPEEQKNLLF
+445 DVTEEQDAVLTQ
-457 ENDMMTNEVLVL
+457 NDIEKGEVLIL
-469 EETSEDEDES
+469 EETSDDEDET
-479 KTDEVVCNLVHA
+479 KQDEVACNLVHA

-504 LVGEETLLRH
+504 LVGEDTLLRH
-514 QRELE
+514 QQELR
-519 KFGKQIKE
+519 KLGKEIKE
-527 LPAKAHT
+527 LPAKMHT

-544 TSRRVEL
+544 TARRVEL
-551 PAFVGGKELR
+551 PAYVGGKELR
-561 VRLHVVPGAV
+561 VRLHVVPGSV

-577 RLLKGLGA
+577 RLLKSLGA

-590 DNKMNLSKAG
+590 DNKLNLSKAG

-620 EQRNGLETQEVDVL
+620 TRSQGLETQEVDVL
-634 KVDGEGE
+634 KVGEQEGHG
-641 RDLTPEEVHQIMMD
+641 LTPEEVHQIMLD
-655 QRDEAYPPDSDSSDD
+655 QRDAYPPDSDDSDD
-670 GYPRLPMDVPV
+670 GYPHLPRDVPV
-681 MQGLMMEYK
+681 MQGMMMEYQESK
-690 DWPEDDPEYK
+690 AMGLD
-700 DWIEDPGTTGVFK
+700 IEDELGVPCVFK

-719 LQQNLTEVLNTRKA
+719 LQQNMTEMLAVRKA
-733 EALSIVEIF
+733 EALSIMELF

-750 AELFGMVSRGSFDLS
+750 AEHFGMVSRGSFDLS
-765 EGWDFNIRDH
+765 EGWDFNH
-775 RLQAEETVRCV
+775 REHRYQAEEAVKMV

-807 PDRQRVNLEQ
+807 PDSQRVDLKRYQKE
-817 HHRDVERAKM
+817 VERAKM
-827 MIIWCLRGAE
+827 MVIWCLRGAE
-837 RQINQGRDYLFESS
+837 RQIQNGRDYLFESS

-857 QLPEMQNFITK
+857 QLPEMRQFIDK
-868 HNPYMVDVAA
+868 NNPYMVDVSA

-891 YGKKWRFL
+891 YGKKWRFI
-899 TSSRMIALA
+899 TGSRMIALA

-933 IRTQIYPQ
+933 IRTQVYPQ
-941 RLLKII
+941 KLLKTI
-947 LGAFAVEESVD
+947 LGAFALSESVD
-958 SECLAIS
+958 SDCLAIS
-965 QATIQDTDKTLKG
+965 QATIQQTEPTLKG
-978 ESRRKVEMAIRKM
+978 ENRRKVELALRKL
-991 HVNLGHASREDM
+991 HINLGHASRDDM
-1003 MRILKHHQAAP
+1003 MRILKHHQASA

-1021 GFECSICQARTAP
+1021 GFECSICQARVEP

-1067 IKALNICCRM
+1067 VKALNICCRM

-1088 SENSELIAR
+1088 QESSEVIVR
-1097 LYRSWTKAYGR
+1097 LYRLWTKAYGR

-1120 LGQSFLDVL
+1120 LGQTFLDLL

-1158 DTFQRVIDEMSPEN
+1158 ETFQRVIDEMSPEN
-1172 FTEWCECVDVTC
+1172 FNEWCECVDVTC

-1194 GYRPYQLVFGRDP
+1194 GYSPYQLVFGREP
-1207 EFPGDDLAG
+1207 EFPGDDLVR

-1236 HRARSVA
+1236 HRARSIA
-1243 RQEVLKQLDHRA
+1243 RQEVFKQLDHRA
-1255 ARVALNARPRP
+1255 ARIALNARPRP

-1297 VAGQA
+1297 VAGHA

-1339 LRAAAANL
+1339 IRAAAANL
-1347 FPEVGMANK
+1347 FPEVGMVNK

-1371 GDLLNLQPSQVP
+1371 GDLLNMQPAQMP
-1383 DCRQQ
+1383 DCRHQ
-1388 EKPQGSETGVQEKPQ
+1388 ETPPGSEKA
-1403 GSETGVQADP
+1403 SADP
-1413 YQIPQGA
+1413 YQVPQGA

-1425 RSGRGGETQSISSG
+1425 RSERRGAHSISSG
-1439 TQQSLSDYLSQLT
+1439 TSLADVISQMSD
-1452 PEQRAIW
+1452 A
-1459 EVSRERAN
+1459 ERARFN
-1467 RLDGIVGDMIPR
+1467 ESRLSADRLDGLVGDMVPR
-1479 TPPEARD
+1479 TPPEARFE
-1486 PEPKRSRI
+1486 PEPKRVRT
-1494 AELQQVAGQVFPP
+1494 AEMQQQIAGQTFPP
-1507 PMPAPPQPSQV
+1507 TMPRPPSQSQM

-1528 LGSGASTSSAL
+1528 QGSGGSTSSATL
-1539 FVRDSTQQATSMS
+1539 FVRDSTENATSLS
-1552 EDSEDCFVLIVD
+1552 EESEECFILIVADDQEDSVLI
-1564 GRDEDAVL
+1564 
-1572 LAGGRRELN
+1572 AGGRKELN
-1581 LKEPKWNQDQ
+1581 LKDPKWNHDQ
-1591 WKTRLEK
+1591 WKKRLEK

-1605 TVIDDKRALKP
+1605 TVIDDKQALRP
-1616 LSVEESR
+1616 LSLEESR
-1623 AIRRQQKDRIVPSR
+1623 TVRRQQKDRIVPSR

-1663 PDLFA
+1663 PDLFS

-1682 NGRYTVMQTIAS
+1682 NGRFTVMQTIAS
-1694 MGFKLQLGDV
+1694 MGFRLQLGDV

-1709 EADEMTRTNGKL
+1709 EADEMTRTNGRL
-1721 YMSAPA
+1721 FMSAPA
-1727 NHHLP
+1727 NHQLP
-1732 GFHPEQ
+1732 GFHPDQ
-1738 LYEVVK
+1738 LYEVIK

-1757 TKFAETVKSD
+1757 TKFAETVTKD

-1775 HCVFFQRDN
+1775 HCVFFHRN
-1784 KGNLTGVLGV
+1784 AKGQLTGVLGV
-1794 HVDDVLLGGHGASF
+1794 HVDDVLLGGQGADF
-1808 EASISRLRAKFPFR
+1808 EASINRLRATFPFR

-1827 AGTFCGAELSQCPD
+1827 AGTFCGAELSQCPN
-1841 THAIV
+1841 THAIT

-1853 DKLEKPKLRNKESPL
+1853 EKLEKPKLRSKESPL
-1868 MQITPEEASSLKSVL
+1868 MQITPEETSSLKSVL

-1923 RRAKQYKTLTW
+1923 RRAKQYKNLSW

-1939 PFSELRIC
+1939 PFHRIC

-1968 GVTTDEMQA
+1968 GITNDDMQA

-2008 TDGLGHAEWITCHL
+2008 TGGLGHAEWISCHL
-2022 AEAKYHDF
+2022 AEAKHHDF
-2030 SLSKRDQFLSDF
+2030 SLAKRDEFLSDF

-2081 LKRVG
+2081 WKRVG
-2086 GLIRWVPTWLQF
+2086 GLIRWVPTWLQL

-2110 DLLRAALMSN
+2110 DLLRAALVSN
-2120 KYHLSQESVMLD
+2120 RYHLSQESVMLD
-2132 AAARQRQVR
+2132 AAAKQRQVR
-2141 LERKNHCSP
+2141 LDRKNHGTSS
-2150 TISQSAQAS
+2150 ISQSAQAS
-2159 SSETPV
+2159 LSETPV
-2165 LWVSRERNNM
+2165 LWVSSRSSQM
-2175 VKVSTEKI
+2175 VKVPTEKI
-2183 TEEEIRSL
+2183 AEEEIRSL

-2197 EIVENEKE
+2197 EVVTDEKE

-2227 TKTFRADAALITF
+2227 TKMFRADIALITF
-2240 TYTKTTKMIQVQGSA
+2240 TYTKTTKMIQVQGGA
-2255 TLLDRAEETLRG
+2255 ALLDRAEETLRG
-2267 VLVAYGKILHE
+2267 VLSAYSKILHE
-2278 GAVEPLPEGA
+2278 GTIEPMPEGT

-2307 IEGNKVTALGGPD
+2307 IEGSKEITPAGPG
-2320 AKFPQENAKH
+2320 AKMPQENSKQ
-2330 VLVPEDETFKA
+2330 VMVPEDEIFKA
-2341 AVADM
+2341 AVADL
-2346 CNEGARKFFQ
+2346 CNEGARKLFQ
-2356 YPAWRNKFLQFMLR
+2356 YRAWRNKFLQFMLR
-2370 DFNADTDQVLELSEL
+2370 DFNADTDQILELSEL
-2385 TTEFEFGLQQQQFDD
+2385 RTEFDFGQSLDD
-2400 TWALEEE
+2400 TWDVTSGECKMA
-2407 AVKAEAKKFAV
+2407 A
-2418 AKSRSTTGYRGSW
+2418 AKSRASNGYRGS
-2431 RSCFSASARQ
+2431 
-2441 ANKRF
+2441 